1 MPPSDTHATM
11 PPFSAVEQQLR
22 QHFSGRRVLVV
33 EDNALNQRV
42 TIDILKRVNLHSTI
56 APNGAVAIETLQN
69 DAHYELI
76 LMDVQMP
83 VMDGLQATRIIRTM
97 PQVKHLPILAMTAH
111 DQIHDVSTCLGAGMS
126 DYLSKPIL
134 PELLLEKILYWLRQK
149 STAAASATRQSAP
162 TTPATASPLDQFAWI
177 NLRIARS
184 ICGDN
189 PAIYREYLSMY
200 HDLHAQDVTKLRH
213 ALAQQN
219 YPEISRLA
227 HTLKGASLM
236 IGIDPLVSTCTQL
249 TQSSQASPPDPDTL
263 HRLIQTIDSELTR
276 IAQDLAAWP
285 P

>member
-1 MPPSDTHATM
+1 MPPIDTPTTM
-11 PPFSAVEQQLR
+11 PPFSADEQQLR
-22 QHFSGRRVLVV
+22 QCFSGRRVLLV

-42 TIDILKRVNLHSTI
+42 TTDILKRVNLHTTI
-56 APNGAVAIETLQN
+56 AANGAAAIHILQN

-97 PQVKHLPILAMTAH
+97 PPVKHLPILAMTAH
-111 DQIHDVSTCLGAGMS
+111 YQINDINTCLNVGMS

-134 PELLLEKILYWLRQK
+134 PELLLEKLLYWLRQQSPVVAPAIQQ
-149 STAAASATRQSAP
+149 STPPCTN
-162 TTPATASPLDQFAWI
+162 PLEQFPWI

-200 HDLHAQDVTKLRH
+200 HDLHAQDAAKLLN

-219 YPEISRLA
+219 YTEITRIA

-236 IGIDPLVSTCTQL
+236 IGIDPLVTACTQL
-249 TQSSQASPPDPDTL
+249 TQSSQASPPDPNIL
-263 HRLIQTIDSELTR
+263 QHLIQTIQTEFTR
-276 IAQDLAAWP
+276 IAQDLAAWHHP
-285 P
+285 VS